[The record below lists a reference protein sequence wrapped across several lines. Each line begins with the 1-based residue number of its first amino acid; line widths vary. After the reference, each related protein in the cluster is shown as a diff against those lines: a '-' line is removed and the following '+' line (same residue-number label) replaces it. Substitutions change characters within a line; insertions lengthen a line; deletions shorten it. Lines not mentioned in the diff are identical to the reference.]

1 MAENAG
7 LVGSVGPRAVAST
20 VLARLARLE
29 PEARAVA
36 RALSVLADGAALPVV
51 AALAGLDES
60 TVAAATGALVRA
72 EIVRPEPPLGFVHPL
87 VRDAVYRELPPG
99 ERELQHERA
108 AQLLAEA
115 GAPAEQVA
123 AQLLAAPRR
132 GAAWAVDQ
140 LEAAAV
146 AAVARAA
153 PESAVAYGRRALEEP
168 PPPERRF
175 PVLLALAGAE
185 AFTDAPAAAG
195 RLRDAYD
202 AAPDPAAR
210 AAIAI
215 PLVHTLLFTD
225 RPAEGVAVARE
236 AAAVAGTDDERMELE
251 ALELAGAYFGAEVPD
266 LDGRLAA
273 HRAPPPPGDL
283 GRASLAAIASVHWA
297 LTDGRA
303 GACAELALAALRG
316 GDLFASDRGPLSFG
330 ATIVLGLADR
340 EEAPEL
346 LEDAL
351 DRSRSRGAL
360 FSVGAAYTWLGF
372 AAWRRGDLAG
382 AAAHLEQSRELTAA
396 YGVGEGASMA
406 PLALTVEVALA
417 RGDTV
422 LARTLL
428 GQGRDRADRA
438 DATRWWRGAEAHVL
452 LAEGRWAEALAMARA
467 TGERYPEIGNPVA
480 NPWRGDAADALAV
493 LGDATAAL
501 ELAEAQLALA
511 RHWGAPGALGA
522 ALRRIGR
529 LTGDADALEEA
540 VAVLDGSPARLELA
554 RALAAYG
561 TALRVT
567 ERRPADAREPLHR
580 ALALAAACDAPA
592 LAEHARTELY
602 AAGAR
607 PRTDAAGGAAALTAS
622 ERRVAGMA
630 AEGRIEPRHRAG
642 AVRHPQD
649 RRGPPLQRLPQAGH
663 PLPARAAGR
672 VGDGRVTLIER
683 EAEVAALDAA
693 LAETVAGSGR
703 LLVIGGPAGIGKSG
717 LLADLRARAGDEL
730 LVLAARASELE
741 REFGFGVVRQLFE
754 ATAADP
760 ARGPAALAGA
770 AAPAASVLGAMDDA
784 GVASFAALHGLF
796 WLASN
801 LAAEQPLLLAVDDLH
816 WCDRP
821 SLRFLAY
828 LARRLEGLPILLA
841 TTVRSGDPGTDP
853 TLLAE
858 IALDP
863 AAQALEPGPLSATGA
878 AALVRERL
886 GAAAEPAFCEACHA
900 ATGGNPLLLRQ
911 LLRALEAERVEPVA
925 AQRGGRAR
933 GRAARRVEH
942 RARAARPAAG
952 RRRRGRA
959 RRQRARRARR
969 AARRRR
975 AGGARG
981 AGRGGRDR
989 RAGPRGDPA
998 ARPAARLRPPARA
1011 RRGLPRAAARRARA
1025 APRARGAAAARRG
1038 RAVRAGRRAAAGGAA
1053 PRRGLGR
1060 RRARGRGGDR
1070 DAARGGRQRRRATC
1084 AGRWRS
1090 RLRPTVAR
1098 RCSLGAGHRGGADER
1113 PRGRRPPPRGVRA
1126 PRRPG
1131 RARPRGRWAGAGA
1144 DLHRPR
1150 ARGGRAGPRGA
1161 GGAPARRGALAE
1173 TLEALEIATY
1183 YVGGR
1188 HRAVDGLVRVAPAP
1202 RAGRT
1207 GEAARPAPRSTGP
1220 TAAATR
1226 TRAARSRSRRSSAA
1240 G

>member
-1 MAENAG
+1 MTLLERDAELATLAAAAGEAADGRGGVVVVGGPAGIGKSGLLAGLRAEAGDRLEVLAARAGELEREFAYGVVRQLFEAEVAARGGRLSGAAAPAAPVFGAGAEPAASFAVLHGLYWLALDLAAERPLLLAVDDLHWCDAPSLRFLAYLARRLEDVPILLAATLRSAEPGVEPALLAELLGDPRVRVVTPAPLGPGAVAALVRARLGAGAEDAFCAACAEGTRGNPLLLLQLLRTLEAEGVAPVAENAG

-36 RALSVLADGAALPVV
+36 RALSVLPDGAALPVV

-60 TVAAATGALVRA
+60 TVAATTGALVRA

-87 VRDAVYRELPPG
+87 VRDAVHRELPPG

-132 GAAWAVDQ
+132 GAVWAVDQ

-452 LAEGRWAEALAMARA
+452 LAEGRWAAALAMARA
-467 TGERYPEIGNPVA
+467 TGERFPEIGNPVA

-630 AEGRIEPRHRAG
+630 AEGR
-642 AVRHPQD
+642 
-649 RRGPPLQRLPQAGH
+649 
-663 PLPARAAGR
+663 
-672 VGDGRVTLIER
+672 
-683 EAEVAALDAA
+683 
-693 LAETVAGSGR
+693 
-703 LLVIGGPAGIGKSG
+703 
-717 LLADLRARAGDEL
+717 
-730 LVLAARASELE
+730 
-741 REFGFGVVRQLFE
+741 
-754 ATAADP
+754 
-760 ARGPAALAGA
+760 
-770 AAPAASVLGAMDDA
+770 
-784 GVASFAALHGLF
+784 
-796 WLASN
+796 SN
-801 LAAEQPLLLAVDDLH
+801 RD
-816 WCDRP
+816 
-821 SLRFLAY
+821 
-828 LARRLEGLPILLA
+828 I
-841 TTVRSGDPGTDP
+841 
-853 TLLAE
+853 
-858 IALDP
+858 
-863 AAQALEPGPLSATGA
+863 AQALFVTPKTVEVHLSNAY
-878 AALVRERL
+878 RKL
-886 GAAAEPAFCEACHA
+886 G
-900 ATGGNPLLLRQ
+900 
-911 LLRALEAERVEPVA
+911 
-925 AQRGGRAR
+925 
-933 GRAARRVEH
+933 
-942 RARAARPAAG
+942 
-952 RRRRGRA
+952 
-959 RRQRARRARR
+959 
-969 AARRRR
+969 
-975 AGGARG
+975 
-981 AGRGGRDR
+981 
-989 RAGPRGDPA
+989 
-998 ARPAARLRPPARA
+998 
-1011 RRGLPRAAARRARA
+1011 
-1025 APRARGAAAARRG
+1025 
-1038 RAVRAGRRAAAGGAA
+1038 
-1053 PRRGLGR
+1053 
-1060 RRARGRGGDR
+1060 
-1070 DAARGGRQRRRATC
+1070 
-1084 AGRWRS
+1084 
-1090 RLRPTVAR
+1090 
-1098 RCSLGAGHRGGADER
+1098 
-1113 PRGRRPPPRGVRA
+1113 
-1126 PRRPG
+1126 
-1131 RARPRGRWAGAGA
+1131 
-1144 DLHRPR
+1144 
-1150 ARGGRAGPRGA
+1150 
-1161 GGAPARRGALAE
+1161 
-1173 TLEALEIATY
+1173 I
-1183 YVGGR
+1183 
-1188 HRAVDGLVRVAPAP
+1188 
-1202 RAGRT
+1202 
-1207 GEAARPAPRSTGP
+1207 
-1220 TAAATR
+1220 
-1226 TRAARSRSRRSSAA
+1226 RSRRELPAGLETAA
-1240 G
+1240 